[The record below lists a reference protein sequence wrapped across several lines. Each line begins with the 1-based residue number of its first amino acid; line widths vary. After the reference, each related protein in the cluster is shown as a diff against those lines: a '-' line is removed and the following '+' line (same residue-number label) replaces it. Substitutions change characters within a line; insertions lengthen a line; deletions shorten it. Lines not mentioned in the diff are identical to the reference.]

1 MKISRSRK
9 CAAMMLALAL
19 LVVMAT
25 LLIVVN
31 SRNSLS
37 KLSTENYISKPHH
50 QRNEE
55 KIAPPI
61 SQFNQLTQN
70 YADATY
76 NPPKEDWKKRKKQ
89 KDDNEKELHY
99 HDYAIF
105 IVMYHKTGF
114 VLTRQLKLAVSQLE
128 IETHRPDE
136 KNEYNDMKKLTSYGI
151 DLKTGERFAFDTIG
165 GWTKSA
171 FAPRRHFS
179 ETHCPR
185 GYRSTPFQI
194 KRGQLYLQESPD
206 FFCDV
211 KELETSILARKAK
224 IIHFVRN
231 PFDMVMSNYLYHS
244 QKPTPEEWVH
254 RDDPCHAM
262 YDDGKTLASNVLPS
276 IGTDEINEEYF
287 SNIIK
292 MCRSLFQSKPSMR
305 NSTFYEH
312 LLELDAWDGLRLATA
327 QMIAASGD
335 ANNYLAGGDVAR
347 MANNIVKFKELQSY
361 MPSDVE
367 VLTLSTEEFIKS
379 AGNSTMKF
387 LDFVFGA
394 NNTIISREKR
404 WEAALSQQ
412 KNLDKAFDSPHVT
425 QSSTTEE
432 KENKEQLKELLHSDK
447 DLAPILKLTESL
459 VNEALA
465 ASSVKV
471 FSNNS

>member
-1 MKISRSRK
+1 
-9 CAAMMLALAL
+9 
-19 LVVMAT
+19 
-25 LLIVVN
+25 
-31 SRNSLS
+31 
-37 KLSTENYISKPHH
+37 
-50 QRNEE
+50 
-55 KIAPPI
+55 
-61 SQFNQLTQN
+61 
-70 YADATY
+70 
-76 NPPKEDWKKRKKQ
+76 
-89 KDDNEKELHY
+89 
-99 HDYAIF
+99 
-105 IVMYHKTGF
+105 
-114 VLTRQLKLAVSQLE
+114 
-128 IETHRPDE
+128 
-136 KNEYNDMKKLTSYGI
+136 
-151 DLKTGERFAFDTIG
+151 
-165 GWTKSA
+165 
-171 FAPRRHFS
+171 
-179 ETHCPR
+179 
-185 GYRSTPFQI
+185 
-194 KRGQLYLQESPD
+194 
-206 FFCDV
+206 V

-412 KNLDKAFDSPHVT
+412 KGFDKMKKRSSSHIT

-432 KENKEQLKELLHSDK
+432 KENKEKLKELLHSDK

-459 VNEALA
+459 VNEALS
-465 ASSVKV
+465 ASTSSAKAKDVYVKI
-471 FSNNS
+471 